1 MVVCPW
7 CNKHET
13 YQRLDADHEAW
24 HYVRLATE
32 MCREEFDIADDGRE
46 AVVWLGDR
54 PETVFEEH
62 LDRHNIYL
70 GRDSDRWQLM
80 YSGSHEAFH
89 RVCSGRKNALHW
101 ADEMFAVLFSLLFL
115 ERIGEAAHV
124 ERNRIG
130 LIEDAPGISREELLA
145 TVRGPLSDG
154 FYGQAYVLGEELRG
168 ITGWTTLKRL
178 AVLRSA
184 DGFPD
189 VGGWLASLATADRAA
204 VGGLLLGRSEG

>member
-1 MVVCPW
+1 
-7 CNKHET
+7 
-13 YQRLDADHEAW
+13 
-24 HYVRLATE
+24 
-32 MCREEFDIADDGRE
+32 
-46 AVVWLGDR
+46 
-54 PETVFEEH
+54 
-62 LDRHNIYL
+62 
-70 GRDSDRWQLM
+70 
-80 YSGSHEAFH
+80 
-89 RVCSGRKNALHW
+89 
-101 ADEMFAVLFSLLFL
+101 MFAVLFSLLFL